1 MGRILAIDYGT
12 KRTGLAVT
20 DPLKIIAGPLAAVH
34 TSELLPFLND
44 YLKKESVE
52 LIVVGEPVPDEGAES
67 KVEKEIVGFL
77 RKFAVAHPNI
87 PIHRED
93 ERFTTHEAL
102 QTIRQAGAGKKLKKD
117 KSLADTVSAVIILQ
131 QYMGHR

>member
-44 YLKKESVE
+44 YLTKESVE

-87 PIHRED
+87 PVQRED
-93 ERFTTHEAL
+93 ERFTTREAL

>member
-1 MGRILAIDYGT
+1 MGRIIAVDYGT

-87 PIHRED
+87 PIRRED
-93 ERFTTHEAL
+93 ERFTTREAL